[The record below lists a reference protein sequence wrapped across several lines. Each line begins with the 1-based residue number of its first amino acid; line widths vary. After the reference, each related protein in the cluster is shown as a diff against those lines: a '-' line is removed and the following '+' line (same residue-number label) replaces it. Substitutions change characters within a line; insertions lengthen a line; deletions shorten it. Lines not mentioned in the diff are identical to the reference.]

1 MERSRATTL
10 VMLWKYTDSGDFRAS
25 LPTQGS
31 TIKRSDL
38 QSLDT
43 PLKPAQILKINWFE
57 VMGQIVIDSIASWL
71 GFPHAR

>member
-25 LPTQGS
+25 LPTQDS

-38 QSLDT
+38 QSLDM
-43 PLKPAQILKINWFE
+43 PPKLARIQKINWFE
-57 VMGQIVIDSIASWL
+57 VMGQIVTDLIVS
-71 GFPHAR
+71 